1 MPLFTQDLLPL
12 QDPNPGSQ
20 SFLPTERFLTLR
32 RAPCSQLRGGL
43 FKFSPRRLVLMNNA
57 KKSLINWLQ
66 FAYRTHTSTH
76 TEAHTHRERH
86 EHAHLAQTDRIFV
99 FQFATTLHNGN
110 DLCHISALTL
120 PLPELLPQPE
130 PRLASL
136 CDSCVSC
143 TLFSSIQS
151 TNANANACAES
162 SLGRRSSS

>member
-1 MPLFTQDLLPL
+1 
-12 QDPNPGSQ
+12 
-20 SFLPTERFLTLR
+20 
-32 RAPCSQLRGGL
+32 
-43 FKFSPRRLVLMNNA
+43 MNNA

-66 FAYRTHTSTH
+66 FAYRAHTNTH

-130 PRLASL
+130 PRLAARL
-136 CDSCVSC
+136 MCE
-143 TLFSSIQS
+143 LYIIQQYS
-151 TNANANACAES
+151 EYEYECEC
-162 SLGRRSSS
+162 LR